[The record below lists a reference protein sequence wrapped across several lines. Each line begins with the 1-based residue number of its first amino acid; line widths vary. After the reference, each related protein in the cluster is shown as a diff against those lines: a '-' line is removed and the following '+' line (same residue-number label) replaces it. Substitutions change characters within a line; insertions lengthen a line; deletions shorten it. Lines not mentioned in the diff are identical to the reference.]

1 MKLLNKILLTTD
13 FSKSSEQAMH
23 MAIQLAKIFDSEI
36 LTLHVI
42 PSMEVSKL
50 NQEII
55 ENGVSLELK
64 KINDE
69 ISSQGISVN
78 EIGAQNGI
86 PFIRIIEEA
95 DRNNV
100 NVIVMGCG
108 DKNTS
113 KGVSDGY
120 LGVTTE
126 KVLHKGT
133 KPVLVVKP
141 DRKTPFENILCP
153 VDFSKP
159 AERALKNAIHLARKT
174 DANLHILHVAPST
187 IPFYMNFLGES
198 EDEKIA
204 RINKHK
210 NQLDKFLEQFDF
222 HDVIYEK
229 IVKQGKAHEI
239 IIETATHLDMDL
251 IVMGTA
257 GESNN
262 IKILMGTNTEKVLRE
277 LPCSIIT
284 VKSESII
291 QPIMDYQI
299 SDLETHYN
307 LGNEF
312 LQNGMPQEAVEQ
324 FRHCIEQNALYAPA
338 WEGLSLSHERLG
350 NIKNA
355 QEYKQK
361 AKLIRDKLWQ
371 QQVEAELRSKHR
383 TIGKNKK

>member
-23 MAIQLAKIFDSEI
+23 MAIRLAKIFDSEI
-36 LTLHVI
+36 STLHVI

-64 KINDE
+64 KINDK

-78 EIGAQNGI
+78 EIDAQKGI
-86 PFIRIIEEA
+86 PFIHIIQEA
-95 DRNNV
+95 DRNNA
-100 NVIVMGCG
+100 NVILMGCG

-126 KVLHKGT
+126 KVLHKGS
-133 KPVLVVKP
+133 KPVMVVKP
-141 DRKTPFENILCP
+141 DRKTSFENILCP

-174 DANLHILHVAPST
+174 DAKLHILHVAPST
-187 IPFYMNFLGES
+187 IPFYLNFLGKS
-198 EDEKIA
+198 EDEQIA
-204 RINKHK
+204 NINKHK

-262 IKILMGTNTEKVLRE
+262 IKILMGTNTEKVLRD

-291 QPIMDYQI
+291 QPIIDYQI

-307 LGNEF
+307 LGNDF
-312 LQNGMPQEAVEQ
+312 LSNGMPQEAVEQ
-324 FRHCIEQNALYAPA
+324 FRHCIEQNGLYAPA
-338 WEGLSLSHERLG
+338 WEGLALSHERLG

-361 AKLIRDKLWQ
+361 AKIIRDKLWQ